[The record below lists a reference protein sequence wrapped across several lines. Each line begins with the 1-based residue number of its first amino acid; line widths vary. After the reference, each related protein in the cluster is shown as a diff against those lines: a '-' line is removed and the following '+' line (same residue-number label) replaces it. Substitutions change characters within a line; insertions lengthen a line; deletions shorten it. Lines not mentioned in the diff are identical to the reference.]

1 MNKILLVGYMGS
13 GKSTVGRVLAEK
25 LNLPFFDLD
34 VLIEQKEQKLVHEI
48 FKTRGEI
55 YFRKVEHQI
64 LNQFLQENL
73 NQEYVLSLGGGTPC
87 YANNH
92 EVLQYKDIFSIYLK
106 TSIKQLVDRLSA
118 SSNKRPLVTDKSNEE
133 LTEFVAKHL
142 FDRSYFYHQSKH
154 TVTTDGKIT
163 IEVVNEILAL
173 LT

>member
-25 LNLPFFDLD
+25 LNVPFFDLD
-34 VLIEQKEQKLVHEI
+34 ALIEQKEQKSVQEI

-55 YFRKVEHQI
+55 HFRKLEHQI
-64 LNQFLQENL
+64 LHQFLRDNL
-73 NQEYVLSLGGGTPC
+73 NQQYVLSLGGGTPC

-92 EVLQYKDIFSIYLK
+92 EVLQYKDINSIYLK
-106 TSIKQLVDRLSA
+106 TSIKHLVDRLST

-133 LTEFVAKHL
+133 LMEFVAKHL
-142 FDRSYFYHQSKH
+142 FDRSYFYHQSKF

-163 IEVVNEILAL
+163 SEVVNDILAL
-173 LT
+173 LA

>member
-13 GKSTVGRVLAEK
+13 GKSTVGKVLAEK

-34 VLIEQKEQKLVHEI
+34 LIIEQKEQKLIQEI
-48 FKTRGEI
+48 FATKGEI

-64 LNQFLQENL
+64 LHQFIKDNSNQA
-73 NQEYVLSLGGGTPC
+73 YVLSLGGGTPC

-92 EVLQYKDIFSIYLK
+92 EVLQQDNIFSIYLK
-106 TSIKQLVDRLSA
+106 TSIKQLVDRLSS

-142 FDRSYFYHQSKH
+142 FDRSYFYHQSRY
-154 TVTTDGKIT
+154 TISTDGKKT
-163 IEVVNEILAL
+163 MEVVNDIVAL
-173 LT
+173 LA